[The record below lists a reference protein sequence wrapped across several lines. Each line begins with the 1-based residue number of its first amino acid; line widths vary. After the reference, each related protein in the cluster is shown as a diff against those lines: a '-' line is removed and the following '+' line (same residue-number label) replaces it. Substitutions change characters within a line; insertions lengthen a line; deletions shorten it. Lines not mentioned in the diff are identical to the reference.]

1 MLTTITI
8 IVLITLAV
16 SLKGASTLSQTLL
29 APIASVIQ
37 AIGSLTE
44 EAKDKLKRFITQPS
58 LLTPTGFLM
67 RFFFFAGALAW
78 ILIDSYLLS
87 FGLQLV
93 MPGNVSALVT
103 TGIRPIDSFFS
114 RYFFL
119 TASISITILSSL
131 LLHYFLQY
139 LQETFPQSIGA
150 IIAIAVLLTVLGLII
165 TLALL
170 SHSRT
175 TLSHELVKSIASGEF
190 NYPDLIRKSA
200 TFSSILFVL
209 GTIASG
215 LCIYLSLSPL
225 IYQLSQLSALLLLYL
240 PLSLLWIALIIAKK
254 LLDSSRE
261 IIAIPFLIIDS
272 LLKFFKRFFNQ
283 NSKVNKP
290 TGFLT
295 AILIFF
301 LCISGQGCIPESKN
315 RLIVVIFDNSG
326 SFEQERKE
334 ALQRLYEVIETIE
347 IGDEFYSL
355 LITQN
360 SFSDKR
366 LQFLQSDYET
376 GIESKMQFFKHKQEL
391 KSKLAATINSS
402 KTAKTDLIGALERA
416 QIIFSSKEDSRFR
429 KLLVI
434 FSDLSHNTANKLSTL
449 SLAQVDVL
457 VLFVS
462 SDKESYESSQKQIEK
477 WKQIFKQAKA
487 SSVQILTH
495 DLSVT
500 YNIKSF
506 IK

>member
-1 MLTTITI
+1 MLTTLAI
-8 IVLITLAV
+8 IVLIALAV
-16 SLKGASTLSQTLL
+16 SLKGATTLSQTLL

-44 EAKDKLKRFITQPS
+44 EAKEKLKKFITEPS

-67 RFFFFAGALAW
+67 RLFFFAGALAW

-150 IIAIAVLLTVLGLII
+150 IIALTVLLTVLGLII

-175 TLSHELVKSIASGEF
+175 TLSHELVKSIVSGEF
-190 NYPDLIRKSA
+190 NYTDLIRKSA

-261 IIAIPFLIIDS
+261 IIAISFLIIDS

-301 LCISGQGCIPESKN
+301 LCISGQGCIPDSKN
-315 RLIVVIFDNSG
+315 KLIVCIFDNSG
-326 SFEQERKE
+326 SFSRERADAIAK
-334 ALQRLYEVIETIE
+334 LNEVIETIE

-376 GIESKMQFFKHKQEL
+376 GIESKMQFFKQKQEL
-391 KSKLAATINSS
+391 KSKLAEAISS
-402 KTAKTDLIGALERA
+402 KSSGQTDVTGAIERA
-416 QIIFSSKEDSRFR
+416 QVIFGRGGDGHFNKY
-429 KLLVI
+429 LVI
-434 FSDLSHNTANKLSTL
+434 FSDLSHNTSNRPT
-449 SLAQVDVL
+449 SLALDSVNVL
-457 VLFVS
+457 VLFAA
-462 SDKESYESSQKQIEK
+462 SDKEHYESSQNQIEK

-500 YNIKSF
+500 YNIKNF